1 MWRSHVLAVLA
12 FALLPACGAA
22 DSGPDVAPPQAPNP
36 NQQYEADTTVLESAA
51 HGPMLCLG
59 GIEES
64 LPPQCGD
71 VPITNWDW
79 SAVDGEENVGGT
91 RWGSY
96 HVVGRF
102 DGDSFAVIEVGPY
115 RAGASALDVADEI
128 ETACP
133 TPAGGWRAADPSR
146 MSEADFQ
153 AANAAARSQPDFAG
167 LWIDRLGMVDP
178 NATDRG
184 GFVLNAAFTDDL
196 EEHESQLRGLWGGPL
211 CVTRHEHT
219 LSELQKVQNEL
230 MREGGK
236 EFGLLVLFSSVS
248 EAHNS
253 VELGVVVIDDEA
265 REALDDQYGEGTV
278 RVLAA
283 LQPVP

>member
-1 MWRSHVLAVLA
+1 MWRSHVVAALA
-12 FALLPACGAA
+12 FALLPACGAVDA
-22 DSGPDVAPPQAPNP
+22 GSDAPLTQAPNP
-36 NQQYEADTTVLESAA
+36 NQRYEADTTVLESPQ

-59 GIEES
+59 GIAES

-71 VPITNWDW
+71 IPITNWDW
-79 SAVDGEENVGGT
+79 NAVEGEESVGGT

-96 HVVGRF
+96 HVMGRF
-102 DGDSFAVIEVGPY
+102 HGKSFTVIETGPY
-115 RAGASALDVADEI
+115 RASARNVADEI

-133 TPAGGWRAADPSR
+133 TPTGGWRALDQSR
-146 MSEADFQ
+146 MSEAEFQ
-153 AANAAARSQPDFAG
+153 AANMAARSQPDFAG
-167 LWIDRLGMVDP
+167 LWIDRLGMRDP

-184 GFVLNAAFTDDL
+184 EFVLNAAFTDDL
-196 EEHESQLRGLWGGPL
+196 EDHESQLRALWGGPL

-219 LSELQKVQNEL
+219 LSDLQKVQNEL

-236 EFGLLVLFSSVS
+236 EFGLHVLFSSVS
-248 EAHNS
+248 ETHNF

-265 REALDDQYGEGTV
+265 REALDARYGDGTV
-278 RVLAA
+278 GVSAA